1 MHMGLRFLMNRS
13 LWFLEMPVTLRY
25 ENHFSLVKR
34 SLDMCIFRGSIS
46 HNFRP
51 LKNDAEP
58 GLRFGRF
65 QVSYHWDSQR
75 AGEYKHAQRKKK
87 KIPLQISYF
96 CVTAWV
102 LKHQI
107 CGNLFST
114 FFLHGLLL
122 VYSFH
127 RFHPLPKFHVK
138 IQQCYHVIQLFKCS
152 DIFYLQVVLSHPVWG
167 EESEHHYHV
176 WKNLTLIFQ

>member
-1 MHMGLRFLMNRS
+1 MHMGLRSLMNRS
-13 LWFLEMPVTLRY
+13 LWFLEMAVTLRY

-58 GLRFGRF
+58 GLRFRRF

-75 AGEYKHAQRKKK
+75 SGEYTHTHTHTEAP
-87 KIPLQISYF
+87 KIQFPLQINYF

-107 CGNLFST
+107 CSNFFSA
-114 FFLHGLLL
+114 FFLHGSPL

-127 RFHPLPKFHVK
+127 RFHLLPKFHVK
-138 IQQCYHVIQLFKCS
+138 IQQCYHVI
-152 DIFYLQVVLSHPVWG
+152 
-167 EESEHHYHV
+167 
-176 WKNLTLIFQ
+176 